1 MDRHQEI
8 RLKFLVSRLHRLAIA
23 NAGATMNLTT
33 ALAQVPNLPDDA
45 RKIVLQALDHVQ
57 SQMDILK
64 EIAEFESL
72 SDDA

>member
-1 MDRHQEI
+1 MDKHQEL

-33 ALAQVPNLPDDA
+33 ALAQVPDLPEEV
-45 RKIVLQALDHVQ
+45 KTTVLQALDHVQ
-57 SQMDILK
+57 TQMDILK

-72 SDDA
+72 ADGS